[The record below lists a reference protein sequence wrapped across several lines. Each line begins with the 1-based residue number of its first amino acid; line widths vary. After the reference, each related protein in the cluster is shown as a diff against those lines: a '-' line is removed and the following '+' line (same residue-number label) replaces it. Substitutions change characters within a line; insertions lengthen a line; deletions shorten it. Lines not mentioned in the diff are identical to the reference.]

1 MRLFEVNHP
10 DARLESNMTMGSQ
23 SVDDLGKSGFKSLLI
38 VNPDLSEF
46 EVENVVDLSIVVDEE
61 KGAADE
67 LVGGEERR
75 TSATVLDQLQS
86 VQIHVLVRS
95 TEVMDVRYGF
105 KMSLKCVND
114 VKNKT

>member
-1 MRLFEVNHP
+1 M
-10 DARLESNMTMGSQ
+10 
-23 SVDDLGKSGFKSLLI
+23 
-38 VNPDLSEF
+38 
-46 EVENVVDLSIVVDEE
+46 DEE

-67 LVGGEERR
+67 LVGGEERGAG
-75 TSATVLDQLQS
+75 ATVLDQLQS

>member
-10 DARLESNMTMGSQ
+10 DARLKSKMVKGSQ
-23 SVDDLGKSGFKSLLI
+23 SVDDLGKSGFKSFFAMLI
-38 VNPDLSEF
+38 ANPDLSEF
-46 EVENVVDLSIVVDEE
+46 EVENVVDLSIVVDEK

-75 TSATVLDQLQS
+75 TGATVLDQLQS

-95 TEVMDVRYGF
+95 TEVMDRKFLRVIKVF
-105 KMSLKCVND
+105 FFL
-114 VKNKT
+114 